1 MKVPF
6 HHFGLNESIPY
17 PDLTWNELHD
27 SEGPFITAE
36 NDERFPVAKQDADL
50 IDVWEKF
57 MSYERQELRKIG
69 LDEPMID
76 ANEFQKVIAI
86 GKQNWW

>member
-27 SEGPFITAE
+27 SEGLFITAE
-36 NDERFPVAKQDADL
+36 NDERFPVAVQDADL
-50 IDVWEKF
+50 IDV
-57 MSYERQELRKIG
+57 
-69 LDEPMID
+69 
-76 ANEFQKVIAI
+76 
-86 GKQNWW
+86 